1 MNALFDFLNASPAL
15 YVGSVFVLGL
25 LVGSFL
31 NVVIY
36 RLPIMLQRAWR
47 EQYAELAGD
56 DGTARAADQ
65 RGAVPADP
73 PATAERFDLVAPRSR
88 CNHCG
93 HRIRAVEN
101 IPVLSYLLLGGRC
114 SSCGTRIGLRYP
126 LVELTTGVLSAVV
139 AWHFGAGWTAVF
151 ALVFTWALIA
161 AAGIDLDHQLLPDL
175 ITLPLLWLGLL
186 VSLAS
191 EGGQPLFVDP
201 RSAILGAAAGYLSL
215 WLLFHVYRL
224 LTGKEGMGYGDFK
237 LLGALGAW
245 LGWQLLPLVIL
256 LSAVV
261 GAVTGGALIAFRGR
275 DHQVPMPFG
284 PFLAAAGW
292 VALLWGRE
300 LVGFYLEV
308 SGLG

>member
-1 MNALFDFLNASPAL
+1 MNDVFALFVASPAL
-15 YVGSVFVLGL
+15 FVGVVFVLGL

-36 RLPIMLQRAWR
+36 RLPIMLKRDWQA
-47 EQYAELAGD
+47 QCAELTAAAD
-56 DGTARAADQ
+56 AAGTAA
-65 RGAVPADP
+65 PAEP
-73 PATAERFDLVAPRSR
+73 AERFDLVAPRSR
-88 CNHCG
+88 CSACG

-101 IPVLSYLLLGGRC
+101 IPVLSYLILRGRC
-114 SSCGTRIGLRYP
+114 SACGTRIGLRYP
-126 LVELTTGVLSAVV
+126 LLELGTGLLSAIV
-139 AWHFGAGWTAVF
+139 AWHFGPGWVAVF
-151 ALVFTWALIA
+151 ALVFTWMLIA
-161 AAGIDLDHQLLPDL
+161 AAGIDFDEQLLPDS

-186 VSLAS
+186 VSL
-191 EGGQPLFVDP
+191 GGSPQAPLFADP
-201 RSAILGAAAGYLSL
+201 RSAIVGAAAGYLSL
-215 WLLFHVYRL
+215 WLLYHVYKR

-245 LGWQLLPLVIL
+245 MGWQLLPLIVL

-261 GAVTGGALIAFRGR
+261 GALLGGALMAFRGR
-275 DHQVPMPFG
+275 DHQIPMPFG

-292 VALLWGRE
+292 VALLWGQE